1 MLDLE
6 RIRPVSTG
14 PGTAAP
20 SSKMPGRIV
29 RSLRQLEV
37 VPFLAPGLIL
47 FSLFV
52 LWPLLQGLRISF
64 YEWSIMP
71 GAEQT
76 FVGLANY
83 RRSFQD
89 PVVRMALAN
98 TLIYVAITVPGQMFF
113 GFLAALALNSAIR
126 GRVFWRTLY
135 YIPVL
140 TSWVVVSFI
149 FKYLFMGDEAG
160 PINYLLKNG
169 LGVLP
174 QPVGWLQD
182 RWTAQVP
189 INALGIWKGI
199 GWNMVMFLA
208 GLQAISR
215 EIYEAAAID
224 GADWFQTLWRITL
237 PLMKPVLLFVL
248 VMLTIGGF
256 GVFISVNLL
265 TGGGPMNTTQVIL
278 SYMYDQG
285 FKYFDFGYGFA
296 LAGLLGL
303 VIFAISFFQFR
314 YLKNKVEI

>member
-1 MLDLE
+1 MVDLGCIDSSSAS
-6 RIRPVSTG
+6 RM
-14 PGTAAP
+14 AP
-20 SSKMPGRIV
+20 SPNKIARPSKRLF
-29 RSLRQLEV
+29 SLLEV
-37 VPFLAPGLIL
+37 VPFLIPGLVL
-47 FSLFV
+47 FAIFV

-76 FVGLANY
+76 FVGLTNFKRA
-83 RRSFQD
+83 FQD
-89 PVVRMALAN
+89 PTVKVAFAN
-98 TLIYVAITVPGQMFF
+98 TLLYVIITVPGQMFF
-113 GFLAALALNSAIR
+113 GLLVALALNSAIR
-126 GRVFWRTLY
+126 GRIFFRSLY

-149 FKYLFMGDEAG
+149 FKYLFIGDETG
-160 PINYLLKNG
+160 PINYLLIHV
-169 LGVLP
+169 LGITTKP
-174 QPVGWLQD
+174 IGWLQD

-189 INALGIWKGI
+189 INVLGIWKGI

-208 GLQAISR
+208 GLQAIPK

-224 GADWFQTLWRITL
+224 GATRTQTFWRITL
-237 PLMKPVLLFVL
+237 PLLKPVLLFVM

-265 TGGGPMNTTQVIL
+265 TGGGPMDSTQVIL

-296 LAGLLGL
+296 LATLLGL
-303 VIFAISFFQFR
+303 LIFFISYFQFR
-314 YLKNKVEI
+314 YMRNRVEL